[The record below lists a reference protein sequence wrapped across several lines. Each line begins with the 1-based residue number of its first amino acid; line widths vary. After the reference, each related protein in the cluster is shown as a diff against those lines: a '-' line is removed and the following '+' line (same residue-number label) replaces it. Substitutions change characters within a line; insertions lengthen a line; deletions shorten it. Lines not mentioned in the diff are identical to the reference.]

1 MSQKTR
7 HNKDKNAKSKVDSI
21 ISDALKRI
29 KEQSVP
35 SEESAE

>member
-7 HNKDKNAKSKVDSI
+7 HNKDKNAKAKVDSI

-29 KEQSVP
+29 KEQSAP
-35 SEESAE
+35 SEEPTE